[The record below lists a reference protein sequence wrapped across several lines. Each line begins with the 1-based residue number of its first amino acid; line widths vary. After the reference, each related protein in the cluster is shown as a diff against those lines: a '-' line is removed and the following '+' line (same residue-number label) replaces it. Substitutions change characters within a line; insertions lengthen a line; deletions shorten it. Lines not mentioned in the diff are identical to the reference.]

1 MARRK
6 KGLDVH
12 GWLVLDKPEDFTS
25 TDAVS
30 VVRRLF
36 NANKAGHAGTLD
48 PLASGI
54 LPIALGEATKTVP
67 WLMEAEKRY
76 SFTIRWGVSTDSQD
90 REGKI
95 TAESDVRPTPD
106 AVAEALKGFLG
117 EIDQI
122 PPQFSAV
129 KVDGERAYD
138 LARDGQHVEL
148 KARQVV
154 LHEAAL
160 ESTPDADH
168 SVIEVRCG
176 KGFYIRALVR
186 DLAEK
191 LGADGHVSRLR
202 RTAVGQFNEATSVGL
217 DELKDPARPA
227 DRPPSACD
235 RGSQAA
241 LPTPYDRWRR
251 RQPCGG
257 CAFWGFGGGVGR
269 RAGGEILSHPRLSPG
284 SGVDPM
290 SITLERKTALIK
302 EHARGKDDTGSPEVQ
317 CAILTERIVN
327 LTEHFKT
334 HKKDN
339 HSRRGLLK

>member
-1 MARRK
+1 MGRRK
-6 KGLDVH
+6 KGVDVH

-36 NANKAGHAGTLD
+36 NANKGGHAGTLD

-67 WLMEAEKRY
+67 WLMEAEKSY

-95 TAESDVRPTPD
+95 VAESDVRPSPE

-117 EIDQI
+117 EIDQV

-138 LARDGQHVEL
+138 LARDGQTVEL

-154 LHEAAL
+154 LHEARLAD
-160 ESTPDADH
+160 TPDRDH

-186 DLAEK
+186 DLAGK
-191 LGADGHVSRLR
+191 LGAEGHVARLR
-202 RTAVGQFNEATSVGL
+202 RTAVGSFTEATAAGL
-217 DELKDPARPA
+217 DELKELVHKAAAFEALRPVETALADIPAVAVNGEDAFKLRQGRPIVLLPHVIE
-227 DRPPSACD
+227 DLKQRFRPRTIAGVDAS
-235 RGSQAA
+235 RAA
-241 LPTPYDRWRR
+241 VAL
-251 RQPCGG
+251 
-257 CAFWGFGGGVGR
+257 FGGSAVALGDV
-269 RAGGEILSHPRLSPG
+269 RAGKFSPTR
-284 SGVDPM
+284 VFHLDQ
-290 SITLERKTALIK
+290 E
-302 EHARGKDDTGSPEVQ
+302 
-317 CAILTERIVN
+317 
-327 LTEHFKT
+327 
-334 HKKDN
+334 
-339 HSRRGLLK
+339 

>member
-1 MARRK
+1 MGRRK
-6 KGLDVH
+6 KGVDVH

-90 REGKI
+90 REGKV
-95 TAESDVRPTPD
+95 TAESDVRPTPE
-106 AVAEALKGFLG
+106 AVAAALEGFLG
-117 EIDQI
+117 DIEQV

-138 LARDGQHVEL
+138 LAREGQIVEL
-148 KARQVV
+148 KPRQVV
-154 LHEAAL
+154 LHEARLA
-160 ESTPDADH
+160 ETPDADH

-186 DLAEK
+186 DLAAK
-191 LGADGHVSRLR
+191 LGAEGHVSRLR
-202 RTAVGQFNEATSVGL
+202 RTAVGAFDEASAVGL
-217 DELKDPARPA
+217 DELKELVHKAAAFEALRPVETALADIPAVAVNGEDAFKLRQGRPIVLLPHVIE
-227 DRPPSACD
+227 DLKQRFRPRTIAGQDAS
-235 RGSQAA
+235 RAA
-241 LPTPYDRWRR
+241 VAL
-251 RQPCGG
+251 
-257 CAFWGFGGGVGR
+257 FGGSAVALGDV
-269 RAGGEILSHPRLSPG
+269 RAGRFSPTR
-284 SGVDPM
+284 VFHLDQ
-290 SITLERKTALIK
+290 E
-302 EHARGKDDTGSPEVQ
+302 
-317 CAILTERIVN
+317 
-327 LTEHFKT
+327 
-334 HKKDN
+334 
-339 HSRRGLLK
+339 

>member
-6 KGLDVH
+6 NGLDVH

-36 NANKAGHAGTLD
+36 HAAQAGHAGTLD

-67 WLMEAEKRY
+67 WLMEAEKSY

-95 TAESDVRPTPD
+95 VAESDVRPTPD

-117 EIDQI
+117 EIEQV

-154 LHEAAL
+154 LHEARLAD
-160 ESTPDADH
+160 TPDADH

-186 DLAEK
+186 DIAAK
-191 LGADGHVSRLR
+191 LGAEGHVSRLR
-202 RTAVGQFNEATSVGL
+202 RTAVGRFDEAASIGL
-217 DELKDPARPA
+217 DELKELVHKAAAFEALRPVETALADIPAVAVNGEDAFKLRQGRPIVLLPHVIEDLKA
-227 DRPPSACD
+227 RFRPRTIAGVDAS
-235 RGSQAA
+235 RAA
-241 LPTPYDRWRR
+241 VAL
-251 RQPCGG
+251 
-257 CAFWGFGGGVGR
+257 FGGSAVALGDV
-269 RAGGEILSHPRLSPG
+269 RAGKFSPTR
-284 SGVDPM
+284 VFHLDQ
-290 SITLERKTALIK
+290 E
-302 EHARGKDDTGSPEVQ
+302 
-317 CAILTERIVN
+317 
-327 LTEHFKT
+327 
-334 HKKDN
+334 
-339 HSRRGLLK
+339 